1 MTPDHTYTPRTFT
14 PQIYGE
20 RTFALQ
26 GLDGISDAQVE
37 EHVTLYAGY
46 VRQVNLLNE
55 EIAAMTGRG
64 QAAVKNPEFT
74 DLIHHLG
81 FEYNGMILHEYYF
94 SNLCPGAEPKPPNG
108 SSLAT
113 ALTESFGSV
122 EQWRATFQAIG
133 ATRGVGW
140 VVLFQDPATDR
151 LTNHWITLHHD
162 GVPVGFKPLLVMDVW
177 EHAFA
182 RDYKTSERGR
192 YIEAFFRNVDWP
204 VVERRLVESGLVHP
218 TV

>member
-26 GLDGISDAQVE
+26 GLDGISDAQIE

-94 SNLCPGAEPKPPNG
+94 SSLCPGAEPKPPNG

-204 VVERRLVESGLVHP
+204 VVERRLMESGLVHP
-218 TV
+218 PV

>member
-14 PQIYGE
+14 PQIYCE

-26 GLDGISDAQVE
+26 GLDGISDAQIE

-94 SNLCPGAEPKPPNG
+94 SSLCPGAEPKPPNG

-204 VVERRLVESGLVHP
+204 VVERRLMESGLVHP
-218 TV
+218 PV